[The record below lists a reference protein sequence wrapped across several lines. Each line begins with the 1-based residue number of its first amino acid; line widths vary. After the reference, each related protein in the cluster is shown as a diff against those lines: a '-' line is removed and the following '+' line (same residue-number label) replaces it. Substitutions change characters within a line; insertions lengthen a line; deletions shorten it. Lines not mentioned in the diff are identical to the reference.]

1 MKEGGGGGEGR
12 KRLQTNPL
20 ILKTKK
26 RTQRLIGSASRTI
39 LKCVDQRSKVCF
51 RLRGHVCDTHLPA
64 VVVYSGR
71 QDLPENARAFS
82 LTSFETQS
90 SSCNYLSFRLFSLF
104 SKVSPGSE

>member
-1 MKEGGGGGEGR
+1 M
-12 KRLQTNPL
+12 
-20 ILKTKK
+20 
-26 RTQRLIGSASRTI
+26 
-39 LKCVDQRSKVCF
+39 
-51 RLRGHVCDTHLPA
+51 VCDTHLPA

-104 SKVSPGSE
+104 SKVSPGSESLKAIFLCQGMPCFVMLGPAH